1 MEVEFGTNLTA
12 AAKIADRATPALVR
26 KAGGRMAFIMDLCA
40 ADGVNG
46 NDPINLDALAQAD
59 DFNFLHDVT
68 GIMRHLDRSTGQ
80 LTDHFSPRYSR
91 SGERV

>member
-1 MEVEFGTNLTA
+1 MDIEFGTNLQG
-12 AAKIADRATPALVR
+12 AAKIADRADAGIIR

-46 NDPINLDALAQAD
+46 NDPINFDTLAAAD
-59 DFNFLHDVT
+59 EFNFLHDVL
-68 GIMRHLDRSTGQ
+68 GIIQHLDRSTGK

-91 SGERV
+91 ARVSA